1 MYIVNLCFPILLMAS
16 FHFSSVTP
24 LLTMTIY
31 ICICIC
37 AIAGDDRLVM
47 GFCCCARS
55 LPYRILNLDQGR
67 QQSSNVRHS
76 DVIFNSTRMNPFW
89 IEEILAYLCRLI
101 SVVEGRNCLYS

>member
-1 MYIVNLCFPILLMAS
+1 MFIVNLCFPILLMAS

-31 ICICIC
+31 ICVCIC
-37 AIAGDDRLVM
+37 TIASGDRLVM
-47 GFCCCARS
+47 VFCISTRS

-67 QQSSNVRHS
+67 QQSSDIRHI
-76 DVIFNSTRMNPFW
+76 DVILNSTRMNPFW

-101 SVVEGRNCLYS
+101 SVVEGRNCLYW